1 VSIKPKNDAV
11 ARTSLSVAFTV
22 GLYGAAFGA
31 AGVTAGFTI
40 LQTCLLSI
48 LLFSG
53 ASQFAVVGI
62 MGAGGSAISAIA
74 TATLLGFRNAL
85 YGLQMAPI
93 LKVTGLKRI
102 LSAQITIDEST
113 AVSTLQENDV
123 DRKRGFYLTGIGV
136 YVFWNLFTYL
146 GALGASAIGDPA
158 VWGLDAA
165 VPAAFC
171 GLVWPRLKDKKQFL
185 ISALAI
191 VLALSLTPITAAGIP
206 IITTVLL
213 AIIYWVE
220 KMSAIWIA
228 VIGSSITAF
237 LNKYIGHSVPE
248 KWLDRPRFKRIN
260 TLVPIVLLS
269 ALVGVQTFATKKEI
283 VIDQRFA
290 GVLVA
295 LIALKLKASFPI
307 VVASAAITSA
317 AIYNLF

>member
-1 VSIKPKNDAV
+1 MSIKPKNDAV

-191 VLALSLTPITAAGIP
+191 VLALSLTPMTAAGIP

-213 AIIYWVE
+213 A
-220 KMSAIWIA
+220 
-228 VIGSSITAF
+228 VIFG
-237 LNKYIGHSVPE
+237 
-248 KWLDRPRFKRIN
+248 W
-260 TLVPIVLLS
+260 
-269 ALVGVQTFATKKEI
+269 KK
-283 VIDQRFA
+283 
-290 GVLVA
+290 
-295 LIALKLKASFPI
+295 
-307 VVASAAITSA
+307 
-317 AIYNLF
+317 

>member
-1 VSIKPKNDAV
+1 MSIKPKNDAV

-123 DRKRGFYLTGIGV
+123 DRRRGFYLTGIGV

-146 GALGASAIGDPA
+146 GALGASAIGDPS

-213 AIIYWVE
+213 A
-220 KMSAIWIA
+220 
-228 VIGSSITAF
+228 VIFG
-237 LNKYIGHSVPE
+237 
-248 KWLDRPRFKRIN
+248 W
-260 TLVPIVLLS
+260 
-269 ALVGVQTFATKKEI
+269 KK
-283 VIDQRFA
+283 
-290 GVLVA
+290 
-295 LIALKLKASFPI
+295 
-307 VVASAAITSA
+307 
-317 AIYNLF
+317 